1 MCANKKAT
9 PPKVERTQPNGAT
22 YYVFANQKEVC
33 VKRPKVRS
41 PFFQIDEKYLWNAMQ
56 ELNGGEFKMYCYL
69 ASNKNGYRFALSPK
83 SVQRVTGMTKCT
95 YENAVKGLV
104 EKGYL
109 IQYKDKNYYHFVLD
123 PTLRNDMSI
132 GDYLEWCD
140 KTNEADYQWTDD
152 DERYYNQNED
162 GWKSDKF
169 EYYYD

>member
-1 MCANKKAT
+1 M
-9 PPKVERTQPNGAT
+9 
-22 YYVFANQKEVC
+22 
-33 VKRPKVRS
+33 
-41 PFFQIDEKYLWNAMQ
+41 
-56 ELNGGEFKMYCYL
+56 
-69 ASNKNGYRFALSPK
+69 
-83 SVQRVTGMTKCT
+83 
-95 YENAVKGLV
+95 
-104 EKGYL
+104 

-123 PTLRNDMSI
+123 PTLRDGMSI